1 MGELNDEITK
11 RSKNFITI
19 KEKIGLL
26 GGVCRDDE
34 GFSLLPRAFRMIVSD
49 LEESNRRLDIIEKRI
64 SSPGYCKKITNEIVK
79 SLD

>member
-34 GFSLLPRAFRMIVSD
+34 GFSLLPRALVSD